1 MYFLMKP
8 RNFTWLPVV
17 TFQVRMKNKTLI
29 YGLNASALPISSM
42 IKLLPAFR
50 YGSSKQRVYNS
61 IQVHCIF
68 YMESTWSFP
77 FGPLFEY
84 KPCIQS
90 VAPAACVW
98 AACSVF
104 PVNNTQP
111 HRRYNLMFILFWNA
125 RFSITGWLSRL
136 PECDRQTSHLSAA
149 ELRVILNKPCSCTT
163 EVWWF

>member
-1 MYFLMKP
+1 MFPTVGRTGTTLWVMCLCWETKMCGFTFYNKRFFKMSLFLTKRTGCFTLRNCVPVCTCTFWWP
-8 RNFTWLPVV
+8 RTFTWLPVV

-42 IKLLPAFR
+42 IKLLPASR
-50 YGSSKQRVYNS
+50 YGSSKRIVYNS

-90 VAPAACVW
+90 VAPAAC
-98 AACSVF
+98 AS
-104 PVNNTQP
+104 
-111 HRRYNLMFILFWNA
+111 
-125 RFSITGWLSRL
+125 
-136 PECDRQTSHLSAA
+136 
-149 ELRVILNKPCSCTT
+149 ELLVQSSL
-163 EVWWF
+163 